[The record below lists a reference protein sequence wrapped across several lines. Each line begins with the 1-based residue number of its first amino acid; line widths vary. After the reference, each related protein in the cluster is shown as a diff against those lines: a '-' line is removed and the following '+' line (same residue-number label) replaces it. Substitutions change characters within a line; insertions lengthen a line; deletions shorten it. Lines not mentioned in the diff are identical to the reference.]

1 MVKLGATS
9 EGGVLWAVA
18 VLTFAAG
25 FTAQF
30 FAQGVTLFLRE
41 AGVAS
46 SVIGLIYI
54 AAIPYTLRFVWA
66 PLIDRTS
73 LGGPSRFGRWIISS
87 LAALCAA
94 LALLSLFDPATN
106 AMLIITGVGL
116 GMLILGTLQTALG
129 GLMVEGLSQRL
140 YPRGAS
146 MQAAMSAAAGM
157 VLGGCVLYLIGPF
170 GWAAVVWSL
179 VAVSVG
185 VLLLALT
192 FLNLDHQATEAPQST
207 PRLYDQFSIFK
218 DKRARKLL
226 GVSICVS
233 AAVVLPYA
241 MKPVL
246 LIDAGFDVAQSGLI
260 GIVGGNAAGF
270 FGAVV
275 ARPLVEQLG
284 GLRVLTIL
292 AILNVL
298 IVGTFTLVSKDTLLP
313 FMIVLLVLFAN
324 LSVFAAYTASRSVL
338 MPLCQPGQQATHLAG
353 FVGAEAVLF
362 LIIAGAS
369 ISSLDKVGLTTILCA
384 GIAASVLGAFLAS
397 RVGKEWAQQGEETI
411 KRSV

>member
-1 MVKLGATS
+1 MVKLGSTA
-9 EGGVLWAVA
+9 EGGVLWTVG

-54 AAIPYTLRFVWA
+54 TAIPYTLRFVWA

-73 LGGPSRFGRWIISS
+73 LGASSRFGRWITTS
-87 LAALCAA
+87 LVALCAA
-94 LALLSLFDPATN
+94 LVLLSVFDPATN
-106 AMLIITGVGL
+106 AMAIITGVGL

-146 MQAAMSAAAGM
+146 LQAAMSAAAGM
-157 VLGGCVLYLIGPF
+157 VLGGCVLYLLGPF

-192 FLNLDHQATEAPQST
+192 ILNLDHQATDAVQST

-218 DKRARKLL
+218 DKRARRLL

-241 MKPVL
+241 MKSVL

-270 FGAVV
+270 LGAIVV
-275 ARPLVEQLG
+275 RPLVEKLG
-284 GLRVLTIL
+284 GLRILMAL

-298 IVGTFTLVSKDTLLP
+298 VVTAFTLITNGTPLP
-313 FMIVLLVLFAN
+313 VMIVLLVLFAN

-384 GIAASVLGAFLAS
+384 GIAASVLGAVLAS
-397 RVGKEWAQQGEETI
+397 RMGKAPSAQGEGSG
-411 KRSV
+411 KRPA

>member
-1 MVKLGATS
+1 
-9 EGGVLWAVA
+9 
-18 VLTFAAG
+18 
-25 FTAQF
+25 
-30 FAQGVTLFLRE
+30 
-41 AGVAS
+41 
-46 SVIGLIYI
+46 
-54 AAIPYTLRFVWA
+54 
-66 PLIDRTS
+66 
-73 LGGPSRFGRWIISS
+73 
-87 LAALCAA
+87 
-94 LALLSLFDPATN
+94 
-106 AMLIITGVGL
+106 
-116 GMLILGTLQTALG
+116 
-129 GLMVEGLSQRL
+129 
-140 YPRGAS
+140 
-146 MQAAMSAAAGM
+146 
-157 VLGGCVLYLIGPF
+157 
-170 GWAAVVWSL
+170 
-179 VAVSVG
+179 
-185 VLLLALT
+185 
-192 FLNLDHQATEAPQST
+192 
-207 PRLYDQFSIFK
+207 
-218 DKRARKLL
+218 
-226 GVSICVS
+226 
-233 AAVVLPYA
+233 
-241 MKPVL
+241 
-246 LIDAGFDVAQSGLI
+246 
-260 GIVGGNAAGF
+260 
-270 FGAVV
+270 VV